1 MAKSTHDATSLLLR
15 DDDEIGQPC
24 VFRGDGRASGLW
36 FSARSTGKMKIPA
49 NASVH
54 YVAAT
59 RKRDTRHCCS
69 GVTQEIVLHTLDIPV
84 AYSRNGVFMNF
95 LWGHSSRA
103 KYVAEFRSL
112 RQDLCEICMRTSSR
126 WLFFALGVNEMRI
139 TAWSIYIYR
148 YM

>member
-1 MAKSTHDATSLLLR
+1 MVGIARHFSSWQNRSIHDAASLLLR

-59 RKRDTRHCCS
+59 RKRDTRHCCN
-69 GVTQEIVLHTLDIPV
+69 GVTQEIVLHTLDILV

-95 LWGHSSRA
+95 LWGHSSRT
-103 KYVAEFRSL
+103 KYVAEFRSR
-112 RQDLCEICMRTSSR
+112 RQDLREIRHTYANVIAMN
-126 WLFFALGVNEMRI
+126 LFCPQSE
-139 TAWSIYIYR
+139 
-148 YM
+148 